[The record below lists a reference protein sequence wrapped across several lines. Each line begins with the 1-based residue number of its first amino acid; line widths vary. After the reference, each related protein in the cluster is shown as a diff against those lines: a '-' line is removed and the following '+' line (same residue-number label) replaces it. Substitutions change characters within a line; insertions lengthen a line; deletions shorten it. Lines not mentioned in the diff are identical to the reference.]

1 MHKIYWTAPDGREF
15 SLFRTE
21 LGEALN
27 VAKDARDS
35 GGTFV
40 CIASENPNLVGKSGV
55 GEIKNGVLPDG
66 TNYEWKKRRI

>member
-1 MHKIYWTAPDGREF
+1 MHKIYWTDKTGREH
-15 SLFRTE
+15 SLFRTA

-27 VAKDARDS
+27 IAKDARDA

-40 CIASENPNLVGKSGV
+40 CIATENPNMVGKAGV
-55 GEIKNGVLPDG
+55 SEIKDGVLPDG

>member
-1 MHKIYWTAPDGREF
+1 MHKIYWTDIKGQEH

-27 VAKDARDS
+27 VAKYARDA

-40 CIASENPNLVGKSGV
+40 VIASENPDQVGKKGV
-55 GEIKNGVLPDG
+55 DSIKEGVLPDG
-66 TNYEWKKRRI
+66 NMYEWKKRRI

>member
-1 MHKIYWTAPDGREF
+1 MHKIYWTDKIGREH

-27 VAKDARDS
+27 VAKDARDA

-40 CIASENPNLVGKSGV
+40 VIATENPNLVGKQGV
-55 GEIKNGVLPDG
+55 DSIKEGVLPDG
-66 TNYEWKKRRI
+66 NTYDWKKRRI

>member
-1 MHKIYWTAPDGREF
+1 MHKIYWTDKTGAEF
-15 SLFRTE
+15 SLFRTD

-40 CIASENPNLVGKSGV
+40 CIATENPNMVGKAGV
-55 GEIKNGVLPDG
+55 TEIKDGVLPDG
-66 TNYEWKKRRI
+66 TNYDWKKRRI